1 MTDNNISFL
10 GKNNKNNDKKNVSD
24 KNINSDTIE
33 NISNK
38 NTVLDAAD
46 KKNISG
52 KTTTLSAAAKSK
64 QTHTDQNYHQQ
75 VSLRDTKKLREQLK
89 ELPTFCKDFFRGIEQ
104 KTTTKT
110 RMGYA
115 SDLRTFFRFLLS
127 ANPELSA
134 RQIDAKKNIA
144 IDDNKNQ
151 AANDHKDSSDNAAVL
166 DSYISSISL
175 KDIES
180 LKPVDIEE
188 YMEYLKLYTYAGR
201 QYSNDERGIH
211 RKIASLKS
219 FYLYYQK
226 RELISN
232 NPTTVIDMPK
242 LHDKEIIRLDSEEVS
257 ELLNLVEHA
266 GDNLTGRKKV
276 FYQKNKLRNIAIF
289 TLFLGT
295 GIRVSE
301 CVVLNIED
309 VDFKECRIRIIRK
322 GGKEEYV
329 YFGDD
334 VADALENYIDY
345 ARSEIVPREGHEHA
359 LFYSIQ
365 RRRMTVQAI
374 EDLVK
379 EYATKVTTFK
389 HITPHKLRSTYGTAL
404 YRQTGDI
411 YLVADVLGHNDVNTT
426 KKHYAAIDD
435 DKKRSAAGAVKWG
448 H

>member
-64 QTHTDQNYHQQ
+64 QTQTDQNYHQQ

-89 ELPTFCKDFFRGIEQ
+89 ELPTFCKDFFRGIEP

-134 RQIDAKKNIA
+134 RQIDAKKNIV

-151 AANDHKDSSDNAAVL
+151 GANDHTDSSDNAAVL
-166 DSYISSISL
+166 DSYISGISL

-276 FYQKNKLRNIAIF
+276 FYEKNKLRNIAIF

-301 CVVLNIED
+301 CVGLNIED

-329 YFGDD
+329 YFGDE
-334 VADALENYIDY
+334 VRKALTNYI
-345 ARSEIVPREGHEHA
+345 EISRANIKPLPGHEHA

-365 RRRMTVQAI
+365 RRRISVQAI
-374 EDLVK
+374 ENLVQ
-379 EYATKVTTFK
+379 EYASQITTFK

>member
-1 MTDNNISFL
+1 MTDTNISFL

-64 QTHTDQNYHQQ
+64 QTQTDQNYHQQ

-89 ELPTFCKDFFRGIEQ
+89 ELPTFCKDFFRGIEP

-151 AANDHKDSSDNAAVL
+151 AANDHTDSSDNAAVL
-166 DSYISSISL
+166 DSYISGISL

-266 GDNLTGRKKV
+266 GDNLTGRTKV
-276 FYQKNKLRNIAIF
+276 FF
-289 TLFLGT
+289 
-295 GIRVSE
+295 
-301 CVVLNIED
+301 
-309 VDFKECRIRIIRK
+309 
-322 GGKEEYV
+322 
-329 YFGDD
+329 
-334 VADALENYIDY
+334 
-345 ARSEIVPREGHEHA
+345 
-359 LFYSIQ
+359 
-365 RRRMTVQAI
+365 
-374 EDLVK
+374 
-379 EYATKVTTFK
+379 
-389 HITPHKLRSTYGTAL
+389 
-404 YRQTGDI
+404 
-411 YLVADVLGHNDVNTT
+411 VNF
-426 KKHYAAIDD
+426 
-435 DKKRSAAGAVKWG
+435 
-448 H
+448 